1 LSSDDNN
8 LIRSSSLNNQHFLK
22 NLVHSTEI
30 VNQDVC
36 MADDMNQLDEL
47 LNNNITMTTQT
58 SRSASPSNR
67 MASPALSTSSQS
79 SGRAST
85 LLNHEIIQLPVD
97 LEREILIKTGFDQL
111 GKRKPN
117 EILFEFFLFRFSC

>member
-8 LIRSSSLNNQHFLK
+8 LIRSSSLNNQDFVK

-36 MADDMNQLDEL
+36 MADDMNQPDEI
-47 LNNNITMTTQT
+47 LNNNIIITTQT
-58 SRSASPSNR
+58 SRSTSPSNR

-79 SGRAST
+79 SGRAIT
-85 LLNHEIIQLPVD
+85 LLNHEVIQLPVD
-97 LEREILIKTGFDQL
+97 LEREILIKHNFEQL
-111 GKRKPN
+111 SKEN
-117 EILFEFFLFRFSC
+117 

>member
-8 LIRSSSLNNQHFLK
+8 LIRSSSLNNQDFVK

-36 MADDMNQLDEL
+36 MTDDMNQLDEL
-47 LNNNITMTTQT
+47 LNNNITITTTQT
-58 SRSASPSNR
+58 SRSTSPSNR

-79 SGRAST
+79 SGRAITS
-85 LLNHEIIQLPVD
+85 LNHEIIQLPVD

-117 EILFEFFLFRFSC
+117 EILF